1 MDRTGTVPLRIA
13 ELAQQAVAETIA
25 EGESAATAAARLGA
39 KAKAKAQAEAGIA
52 LRLAVLAVVRVK
64 SARFMLDNLELD
76 APATRIV
83 RLWLAGPRTTNLMLR
98 GGVGTTKTAAAVL
111 AVRDALMGKNAD
123 DQAGAVAWLKPDQLV
138 SAVLH
143 AYDAN
148 SPKLAPLVVVDDV
161 GTETKPGFAAALSE
175 LLDLDGI
182 RVVMTCNLSRADFTE
197 RYGKDIRL
205 IDRLRATTEVH
216 DIPGGSKR
224 PHVGDF

>member
-13 ELAQQAVAETIA
+13 ELAQLALADTLA
-25 EGESAATAAARLGA
+25 EGESAAVLTARN
-39 KAKAKAQAEAGIA
+39 KAKAKAEADIA

-64 SARFMLDNLELD
+64 SARFMLDHLELE
-76 APATRIV
+76 APATNIMRD
-83 RLWLAGPRTTNLMLR
+83 WLAGPRETNIMLR

-111 AVRDALMGKNAD
+111 AVRDALKGKGAD

-143 AYDAN
+143 TYDPH

-161 GTETKPGFAAALSE
+161 GVETKPGFAAALAE

-216 DIPGGSKR
+216 DIPGASKR
-224 PHVGDF
+224 PRVGDF